1 MIEAEQSDIWLLC
14 AHHERGTLKRI
25 FGDRYK
31 LVVVGQAVCAY
42 SHRGVVATEAA
53 RTECMNSVGGQEWLD
68 YIVHV
73 RSKPRE

>member
-1 MIEAEQSDIWLLC
+1 MIEAEQSDIWIVC
-14 AHHERGTLKRI
+14 THYECGMLKRI

-31 LVVVGQAVCAY
+31 LVRVGQQVCGDA
-42 SHRGVVATEAA
+42 HRGVIATEAA
-53 RTECMNSVGGQEWLD
+53 RTECMSSVSGQEWLD